1 MSFFCGWF
9 SLKFWLKSHHFA
21 LYWSKNNQEQDLP
34 CKKKM
39 LVFLENKIVILLWV
53 VFPRIF
59 SEISTFALF
68 LFKNNQTNTMCIPF
82 KKTVTFCE
90 NSRSVYG
97 WFSLNFCLKSQL
109 LPFLFVKKLKK
120 HYAPFKKTVTFR
132 KNCRSFWGWF
142 SLKLCLKFRLL
153 PFFCQKQL
161 RKET

>member
-1 MSFFCGWF
+1 MPFIGQ
-9 SLKFWLKSHHFA
+9 KTT
-21 LYWSKNNQEQDLP
+21 KNKIYLA
-34 CKKKM
+34 KKKM